1 MIETIK
7 TFYAYNSWATARL
20 IDSLEQLT
28 LEELNAPGASGLGS
42 ILETLAHLMGS
53 QWGWISWLDGSLST
67 AQAMRLRV
75 TAESIDTPAKAREIW
90 NPIDTQTIKAVGSLT
105 EDKLQDVWSWTHPVT
120 GANSLPLW
128 RLLMHVANHG
138 THTRAQIN
146 AAIRRLGHEPKNIDF
161 LNYSLEAR

>member
-1 MIETIK
+1 
-7 TFYAYNSWATARL
+7 
-20 IDSLEQLT
+20 
-28 LEELNAPGASGLGS
+28 
-42 ILETLAHLMGS
+42 
-53 QWGWISWLDGSLST
+53 
-67 AQAMRLRV
+67 LRV
-75 TAESIDTPAKAREIW
+75 TAESIDTPSKAREIW
-90 NPIDTQTIKAVGSLT
+90 NPIDVQTIRAIAGLT
-105 EDKLQDVWSWTHPVT
+105 DDKLRDVWSWTHPVS